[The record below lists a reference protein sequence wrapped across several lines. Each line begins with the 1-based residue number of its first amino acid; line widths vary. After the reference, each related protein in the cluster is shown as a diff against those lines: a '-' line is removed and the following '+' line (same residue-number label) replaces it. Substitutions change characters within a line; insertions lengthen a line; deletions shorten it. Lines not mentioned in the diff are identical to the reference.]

1 MSSNKP
7 KAIVFSPQALKDLDE
22 LYAYL
27 QAEWGA
33 KVVATF
39 HQKLE
44 HFLINIAL
52 QPRLFAYINKRKN
65 LRKYL
70 LYKKNL
76 VIYKVS
82 RSAIEIVAIIDASA
96 GPENVKKVLRKR

>member
-1 MSSNKP
+1 MASKP
-7 KAIVFSPQALKDLDE
+7 KPIVFSPQAIQDLDD

-27 QAEWGA
+27 DRQWGK
-33 KVVATF
+33 KVIANFDKKMNAFLQNVSF
-39 HQKLE
+39 H
-44 HFLINIAL
+44 
-52 QPRLFAYINKRKN
+52 PRLFAYINKRKN

-82 RSAIEIVAIIDASA
+82 MKRIEIVAIIDASES
-96 GPENVKKVLRKR
+96 PKKLRQVIKNR